1 MITIFSPNS
10 NSVEIVRV
18 CEATYKETITKKKF
32 CLGHQIGDEVIKM
45 CISSLGQE
53 GKTTRD
59 DSSQSAQN
67 DKY

>member
-32 CLGHQIGDEVIKM
+32 CLGHQIGDEVIKPTFTI
-45 CISSLGQE
+45 CNT
-53 GKTTRD
+53 KTASFNRCN
-59 DSSQSAQN
+59 SV
-67 DKY
+67 